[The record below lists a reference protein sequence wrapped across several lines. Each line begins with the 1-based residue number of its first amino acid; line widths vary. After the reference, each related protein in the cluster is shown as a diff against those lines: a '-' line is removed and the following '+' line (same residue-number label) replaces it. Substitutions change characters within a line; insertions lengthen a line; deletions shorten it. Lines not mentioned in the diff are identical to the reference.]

1 VDPDLET
8 VLDAVLESL
17 SDINESVGAATDAAH
32 EVTAAVQSLKDV
44 SDQLVN
50 VLEEILQ
57 SINGLA
63 LEREVPPPQSG
74 SSAAGSPAGRAGGG
88 VADAANKAAIA
99 LGAMTIATNVVEQK
113 FRQFEGYARLFNPGV
128 VIQFQHALDNLGATI
143 GRAFTPMFQIA
154 TQVVR
159 QWSATLAPVMA
170 ALAPIVREVSVIFAN
185 ILNPFLRQLGNLLQS
200 SLPIF
205 RVFLELQMMGAQA
218 FLALFNVLAPI
229 VRALMLFGR
238 ILFEIT
244 GLGLLVRVVTKA
256 FEALNVVLQIVDEA
270 LSIVEIVVT
279 TLIDSILTFIGS
291 FFPVEDAMN
300 KLTQAVQWVIRQMY
314 VFAIVLARFFGLT
327 RVMDALIAHV
337 EGKTRPGDTA
347 AQQPQIKGLEQL
359 TKDLALAAAGAGNA
373 GRNGDV
379 RNQQE
384 FWTRTLEEMRAARAN
399 GTSIQE
405 FLDRILTELRLMVA
419 GMFRIPGTGPA
430 APPQGG
436 QAGPGGVT
444 PPPGTVNPG
453 GGRPGSPISGGI
465 PGSFLRGFLNPFGIR
480 D

>member
-1 VDPDLET
+1 
-8 VLDAVLESL
+8 
-17 SDINESVGAATDAAH
+17 VG
-32 EVTAAVQSLKDV
+32 
-44 SDQLVN
+44 
-50 VLEEILQ
+50 
-57 SINGLA
+57 
-63 LEREVPPPQSG
+63 
-74 SSAAGSPAGRAGGG
+74 
-88 VADAANKAAIA
+88 
-99 LGAMTIATNVVEQK
+99 
-113 FRQFEGYARLFNPGV
+113 
-128 VIQFQHALDNLGATI
+128 HALL
-143 GRAFTPMFQIA
+143 
-154 TQVVR
+154 VV
-159 QWSATLAPVMA
+159 
-170 ALAPIVREVSVIFAN
+170 
-185 ILNPFLRQLGNLLQS
+185 
-200 SLPIF
+200 
-205 RVFLELQMMGAQA
+205 
-218 FLALFNVLAPI
+218 FNVLSPI
-229 VRALMLFGR
+229 IRALFLFAR
-238 ILFEIT
+238 VLYEIT
-244 GLGLLVRVVTKA
+244 GLGLLVRVVSKA
-256 FEALNVVLQIVDEA
+256 FEALSIVLQVFEEA
-270 LSIVEIVVT
+270 MSIVEIVVN
-279 TLIDSILTFIGS
+279 TFIDMILELVAS
-291 FFPVEDAMN
+291 VFPVDDAMN